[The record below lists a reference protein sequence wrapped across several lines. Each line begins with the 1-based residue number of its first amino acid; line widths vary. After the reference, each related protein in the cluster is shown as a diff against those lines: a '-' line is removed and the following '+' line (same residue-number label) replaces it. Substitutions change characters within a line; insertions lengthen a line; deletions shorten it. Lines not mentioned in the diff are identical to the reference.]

1 MAAEV
6 TSGPERRVNHLCYSF
21 QISDSRILKSKIA
34 ESLGLRS
41 NGSIRKDRQVS
52 WWERGG
58 DREVYRLGSAWEEER
73 GEYSPFWRS

>member
-6 TSGPERRVNHLCYSF
+6 TSGPERRVNCLCYSF

-41 NGSIRKDRQVS
+41 DGSIRMDRQVS
-52 WWERGG
+52 WWGRGG
-58 DREVYRLGSAWEEER
+58 DREVYRLDSAWEEER
-73 GEYSPFWRS
+73 GEYSPFGRS